1 MALTRQQKEAQIADL
16 QEKLTKASSVIFT
29 HYIGLSVGSLTKL
42 RSNLRKEQAEMK
54 VAKKSLIRIA
64 MKKVQAPEINDDLL
78 PGPVACIFSMGEP
91 TSGPS
96 VAYKF
101 SKDHAQVKLI
111 GGIFLG
117 KLLSSEEAL
126 SLATIPSRLELLALF
141 ISMCNGPLTQ
151 FMSACSSPLSGFAR
165 ALSELAKKRETEV
178 SVAPAATEVPV
189 SPPPSP
195 PQPQP

>member
-16 QEKLTKASSVIFT
+16 QEKLTKASSVVFA
-29 HYIGLSVGSLTKL
+29 HYIGLSVGNLTKL
-42 RSNLRKEQAEMK
+42 RANLRKEQAEMK

-64 MKKVQAPEINDDLL
+64 MKQVKAPEISDELL

-96 VAYKF
+96 VAHKF

-117 KLLSSEEAL
+117 KLLSSGEAL

-141 ISMCNGPLTQ
+141 MSMCNGPLTQ

-165 ALSELAKKRETEV
+165 AVSELAKQRA
-178 SVAPAATEVPV
+178 SSASPVP
-189 SPPPSP
+189 S
-195 PQPQP
+195 QPQP